1 MTAKEYLSQL
11 KGISEGIRARKERV
25 EELRGRCESVGAI
38 RYDKDKVQSSG
49 NNLQEELLAKLID
62 LQVELQE
69 EMLKYEK
76 KKNEIIRAIEKL
88 SNVTYRAVLVMRYCE
103 GKSWERISEE
113 LHFNYNYTRGL
124 LKRAHEAF
132 EKEILGG

>member
-11 KGISEGIRARKERV
+11 KGLSESIRARKERV

-38 RYDKDKVQSSG
+38 RYDKDKVQSSS
-49 NNLQEELLAKLID
+49 NNLQEEMLAKLID

-69 EMLKYEK
+69 EMLAYEK

-88 SNVTYRAVLVMRYCE
+88 SNVTHRAVLVMRYCE

-113 LHFNYNYTRGL
+113 LHLNYGYARRL
-124 LKRAHEAF
+124 IAKAHEAF
-132 EKEILGG
+132 EKEVLGG